1 MPSGPSAIALVVL
14 ATVLLAPAGRA
25 QDRGQDLPPP
35 AQAGLRSERQGR
47 LDEAAE
53 LYASALDESP
63 DDVTA
68 LLGLERVL
76 RRLGRLPGMR
86 PYAARAVDA
95 QPGNEMIREL
105 EFRIVTAMEDPD
117 TVAAVVSGWTASL
130 PDSPKPYREWAFW
143 LARRG
148 DVTEARRV
156 LARGQARV
164 GEQRLAADMGRL
176 LVAAGEWPAA
186 TRQWRLAV
194 SANAALL
201 PAAGLSLE
209 RAPLLEQEV
218 VLRVLYEGDAKPAQW
233 LAADLLVRWGR
244 AEEGWTVLDA
254 SLPSDAAGAAGML
267 RRFADGAGQRGG
279 PGDLRAKGY
288 ALERLAQYRSGADAN
303 RARLE
308 AARAFADAGELGA
321 ARRMLDR
328 IGIDASAESVEGS
341 AAMAALVRVLA
352 ESGRLDEAEQRFR
365 DWESRLHGDDAAQLR
380 LVIAWA
386 RVNRGEL
393 DRAEALL
400 AGDSSVAGLAVSGW
414 VALYRGELAEARA
427 RFRAAGPY
435 ARTRAEITRRSAML
449 VLLERVSADRLPVL
463 GAALLDASRGDS
475 SAAVRGLEMAANALP
490 PRGGRADVLAYAGT
504 LAASATQY
512 DAAES
517 LLLAA
522 LAADPDGPAAPASE
536 YALAEVYW
544 DTGRRAEAA
553 EQLEHLI
560 LGYPESAVVPQA
572 RRLLDQVRGQVPRS

>member
-1 MPSGPSAIALVVL
+1 MPSGRSVL
-14 ATVLLAPAGRA
+14 ALAALATALLAPAVRA
-25 QDRGQDLPPP
+25 QDQGREVSP
-35 AQAGLRSERQGR
+35 AQAALRAERQGG
-47 LDEAAE
+47 LDEAAQ
-53 LYASALDESP
+53 LYAAALDEIP
-63 DDVTA
+63 HHVTA
-68 LLGLERVL
+68 LLGLERVM
-76 RRLGRLPGMR
+76 RRLGRLPAVR

-105 EFRIVTAMEDPD
+105 EFRVVTNLGEPD
-117 TVAAVVSGWTASL
+117 SVAAVASRWMVAL

-148 DVTEARRV
+148 DLSEARRV
-156 LARGQARV
+156 LARGQARL

-176 LVAAGEWPAA
+176 LVVAGEWPAA
-186 TRQWRLAV
+186 ARQWRLAV
-194 SANAALL
+194 SANGALL

-209 RAPLLEQEV
+209 RAPSLQQEA
-218 VLRVLYEGDAKPAQW
+218 VLRVLYEGEAQPAQW

-244 AEEGWTVLDA
+244 PEEGWTVLDA
-254 SLPSDAAGAAGML
+254 ALPRDRAVAAAML
-267 RRFADGAGQRGG
+267 RRFADGTGEGREPGG
-279 PGDLRAKGY
+279 LRAKGY
-288 ALERLAQYRSGADAN
+288 ALERLAQYRSGADAD
-303 RARLE
+303 RVRLE
-308 AARAFADAGELGA
+308 AARAFADAGEVGA

-328 IGIDASAESVEGS
+328 TGIDASSESVEGA

-352 ESGRLDEAEQRFR
+352 ESGRLDEAEARYR
-365 DWESRLHGDDAAQLR
+365 DWLPRLHGDDAVQLR
-380 LVIAWA
+380 LVLAWA
-386 RVNRGEL
+386 RVTRGEL
-393 DRAEALL
+393 DWAERLL

-449 VLLERVSADRLPVL
+449 VLLERVSADRLPAL
-463 GAALLDASRGDS
+463 GAALLEASRGDT
-475 SAAVRGLEMAANALP
+475 SAAVRGLETAASALP
-490 PRGGRADVLAYAGT
+490 PLGGRADVLGYAGA

-522 LAADPDGPAAPASE
+522 LAADPGGPAAPAAE
-536 YALAEVYW
+536 YVLAEVYW
-544 DTGRRAEAA
+544 DTGRPAEAA

-572 RRLLDQVRGQVPRS
+572 RRLLDRVRGQVPRS

>member
-1 MPSGPSAIALVVL
+1 
-14 ATVLLAPAGRA
+14 
-25 QDRGQDLPPP
+25 
-35 AQAGLRSERQGR
+35 
-47 LDEAAE
+47 
-53 LYASALDESP
+53 
-63 DDVTA
+63 
-68 LLGLERVL
+68 
-76 RRLGRLPGMR
+76 
-86 PYAARAVDA
+86 
-95 QPGNEMIREL
+95 
-105 EFRIVTAMEDPD
+105 
-117 TVAAVVSGWTASL
+117 VVSGWTASL

-143 LARRG
+143 LAGRG
-148 DVTEARRV
+148 TLSEARRV
-156 LARGQARV
+156 MARGQARV

-186 TRQWRLAV
+186 TRQWRLAL

-209 RAPLLEQEV
+209 RAPLLEQEA
-218 VLRVLYEGDAKPAQW
+218 VLRVLYEGDAKSAQW

-254 SLPSDAAGAAGML
+254 ALPSEAAVAAGML

-279 PGDLRAKGY
+279 PEDLRAKGY
-288 ALERLAQYRSGADAN
+288 ALERLARYRSGADAD
-303 RARLE
+303 RVRLE

-321 ARRMLDR
+321 ARRLLDR
-328 IGIDASAESVEGS
+328 IGIDTSSGSVEGS
-341 AAMAALVRVLA
+341 AAMAAFVRVLA
-352 ESGRLDEAEQRFR
+352 ESGRLDEAEQRYR

-386 RVNRGEL
+386 CVTRGEL
-393 DRAEALL
+393 DRAEELL

-414 VALYRGELAEARA
+414 VALYRGELAEARV

-435 ARTRAEITRRSAML
+435 ARTRAEITRRAAML
-449 VLLERVSADRLPVL
+449 VLLERVSADRLPAL
-463 GAALLDASRGDS
+463 GAALLDASRGDT
-475 SAAVRGLEMAANALP
+475 SAAVCGLESAARALF

-504 LAASATQY
+504 LAASAAQY
-512 DAAES
+512 DTAES

-522 LAADPDGPAAPASE
+522 LTADPEGPAAPAAE
-536 YALAEVYW
+536 YALAEVYR
-544 DTGRRAEAA
+544 DTGRPVQAA

>member
-1 MPSGPSAIALVVL
+1 MRNGLRAIVLAALVT
-14 ATVLLAPAGRA
+14 ALLAPAGWA
-25 QDRGQDLPPP
+25 QDQDLPP
-35 AQAGLRSERQGR
+35 AQAALRSERQGR
-47 LDEAAE
+47 LDEAAR
-53 LYASALDESP
+53 LYAAALDESP

-68 LLGLERVL
+68 LLGLERVT

-105 EFRIVTAMEDPD
+105 EFRVVSAMGDPD
-117 TVAAVVSGWTASL
+117 SVATVVSGWTASL

-148 DVTEARRV
+148 DLSEARRV
-156 LARGQARV
+156 LARGQVRV

-186 TRQWRLAV
+186 ARQWHLAV
-194 SANAALL
+194 SANPALL

-209 RAPLLEQEV
+209 RASLLEQEA

-244 AEEGWTVLDA
+244 PEEGWTVLDA
-254 SLPSDAAGAAGML
+254 ALPSDSAGAAGML

-279 PGDLRAKGY
+279 PEGLRAKGY
-288 ALERLAQYRSGADAN
+288 ALERLAQYRSGTDAD

-308 AARAFADAGELGA
+308 AARAFADAGELSA

-328 IGIDASAESVEGS
+328 IGIDTSSESVEGA

-352 ESGRLDEAEQRFR
+352 ESGRLDEAEQRYR

-386 RVNRGEL
+386 RVTRGEL
-393 DRAEALL
+393 DRAEGLL

-463 GAALLDASRGDS
+463 GAALLDASRGDT
-475 SAAVRGLEMAANALP
+475 SAAVRGLETAADALP
-490 PRGGRADVLAYAGT
+490 PGGGRSDVLAYAGT
-504 LAASATQY
+504 LAASAAQY
-512 DAAES
+512 EVAES

-522 LAADPDGPAAPASE
+522 LAADPDGPAAPAAE

-544 DTGRRAEAA
+544 DTGRPAEAA